1 MSKKWGGGYTTF
13 PTVDMTK
20 QSIDKWL
27 KSFLKQIFF
36 VVGSNSPY
44 SLAEFLHILV
54 TAALTKDFVNN
65 TTIKLQPAPNGETV
79 FNRLFECTHEKI
91 ELAFNVIMESL
102 SRKAKQFLR
111 NRKAILAFDTTYEPF
126 YGNVSSNPFWIHEY
140 HPVNGCNGCFI
151 FITVSIV
158 VGESKLILGVLPIPF
173 GWNKA
178 DYVERLINLAR
189 KYVVIE
195 ACLFDRGFCD
205 YELIARLKKLKSNY
219 QILWRKDNKKETWLT
234 KELSKLR
241 QKEMKIYIKEDGYF
255 HKNKTKYYVRT
266 RFVIIKQYSYKDDNQ
281 PYDWVFATNRKL
293 KSQMWYIRGY
303 KCRWGIETSYRVTDE
318 VRIKTTTLD
327 KVKRYFLFAFGC
339 LLYNLWKFAN
349 LFLKAKVTFG
359 TFVFV
364 FFQILTEEVKKNSKP
379 PDNIIK
385 VRSMIKEDFF

>member
-1 MSKKWGGGYTTF
+1 MGSGLTHF
-13 PTVDMTK
+13 PIVDMK
-20 QSIDKWL
+20 QHTIDKWL

-44 SLAEFLHILV
+44 GLAEFLHILV

-65 TTIKLQPAPNGETV
+65 TTVKLQPAPNGETV
-79 FNRLFECTHEKI
+79 FNRLFDCTHEKI
-91 ELAFNVIMESL
+91 ELAFNQIMDSICK
-102 SRKAKQFLR
+102 RIKCHLR
-111 NRKAILAFDTTYEPF
+111 NRKSILAFDTTYEPF
-126 YGNVSSNPFWIHEY
+126 YGDISSNPFWIHEY
-140 HPVNGCNGCFI
+140 KPVNGCNGCFI

-158 VGESKLILGVLPIPF
+158 VGESKLILGILPVPL
-173 GWNKA
+173 GWNHA
-178 DYVERLINLAR
+178 DYVEKLIRLAR

-195 ACLFDRGFCD
+195 ACLFDRGFVD
-205 YELIARLKKLKSNY
+205 YELIHRLKRLRVVY
-219 QILWRKDNKKETWLT
+219 QIFWKKDTKRETWLT
-234 KELSKLR
+234 KELSKLHP
-241 QKEMKIYIKEDGYF
+241 KEMKIYIKEDGYF

-303 KCRWGIETSYRVTDE
+303 KCRWGIETSYRVTDQ

-339 LLYNLWKFAN
+339 LLYNLWKFSN
-349 LFLKAKVTFG
+349 LLLKAKVAFA

-364 FFQILTEEVKKNSKP
+364 FFQVLMEEVKKNNKP
-379 PDNIIK
+379 PENIIK
-385 VRSMIKEDFF
+385 LRNMIKENFA

>member
-1 MSKKWGGGYTTF
+1 MSKHT
-13 PTVDMTK
+13 
-20 QSIDKWL
+20 IDKWL
-27 KSFLKQIFF
+27 KNFLKQIFF

-44 SLAEFLHILV
+44 GLAEFLHILT

-65 TTIKLQPAPNGETV
+65 TTAKLQPAPTGETV

-91 ELAFNVIMESL
+91 EFAFNSTMESL
-102 SRKAKQFLR
+102 CKIIKQHLR

-126 YGNVSSNPFWIHEY
+126 YGEINSNPFWIHEY
-140 HPVNGCNGCFI
+140 KPVNGCNGCFI

-158 VGESKLILGVLPIPF
+158 VGENKFILGVLPVPL
-173 GWNKA
+173 GWNQA
-178 DYVERLINLAR
+178 DYVEKLIKIAR
-189 KYVVIE
+189 RYIVIE
-195 ACLFDRGFCD
+195 ACLFDRGFCS
-205 YELIARLKKLKSNY
+205 YELIARLKKLKANY
-219 QILWRKDNKKETWLT
+219 QILWKKDKKRETWLT
-234 KELSKLR
+234 NELSKLR
-241 QKEMKIYIKEDGYF
+241 PKGMKIYIKDDGYF
-255 HKNKTKYYVRT
+255 CKNKTKYYVRT
-266 RFVIIKQYSYKDDNQ
+266 NFVIIKQYSYKDDNQ

-349 LFLKAKVTFG
+349 LFLKAKVSFA
-359 TFVFV
+359 VFV
-364 FFQILTEEVKKNSKP
+364 YALFEIIREECKSKKEP

-385 VRSMIKEDFF
+385 LRAMIKEEVF

>member
-1 MSKKWGGGYTTF
+1 
-13 PTVDMTK
+13 MTK

-44 SLAEFLHILV
+44 GLVEFLHILV

-79 FNRLFECTHEKI
+79 FNRLFECTREKI
-91 ELAFNVIMESL
+91 ELAFNAIMASACK
-102 SRKAKQFLR
+102 RIKIHLR

-126 YGNVSSNPFWIHEY
+126 YGQVSSNPFWIHEY
-140 HPVNGCNGCFI
+140 KPVNGCNGCFI

-158 VGESKLILGVLPIPF
+158 VGENKFILGVLPVPF
-173 GWNKA
+173 GWNQA
-178 DYVERLINLAR
+178 DYVEKLIRLAR
-189 KYVVIE
+189 RYVVIE
-195 ACLFDRGFCD
+195 ACLFDRGFD
-205 YELIARLKKLKSNY
+205 SYELIARLKTLRVKY
-219 QILWRKDNKKETWLT
+219 EILWRKDKKRETWLT
-234 KELSKLR
+234 NELKKLKPKQMKEF
-241 QKEMKIYIKEDGYF
+241 MKEDGYF

-266 RFVIIKQYSYKDDNQ
+266 RFVIIKQYCYKDDKQ

-318 VRIKTTTLD
+318 VRIRTTTLD
-327 KVKRYFLFAFGC
+327 EVKRYFLFAFGC
-339 LLYNLWKFAN
+339 LLYNLWKFVN
-349 LFLKAKVTFG
+349 LFLKEKVAFA

-364 FFQILTEEVKKNSKP
+364 FFNTVTKEVKKNNEP
-379 PDNIIK
+379 PDNIK
-385 VRSMIKEDFF
+385 QLEVMIKEDFF